1 VKFLSEEIM
10 KKIAVIG
17 AGSWG
22 SALASL
28 LCKNGHDV
36 VLWSHRA
43 SQASEMAKTGV
54 NDKLP
59 GIRLPE
65 NLKFTA
71 DLETAVKEKEL
82 ILLAVP
88 SVAERETARKLK
100 EFLPK
105 GQKIVTVS
113 KGIEDGTY
121 YTQTEIVEEELPE
134 AKVGVLSGPSHAE
147 EVIIGLPTLVV
158 VGAKDEVFAKEVQQ
172 IFSNEN
178 FRVYTSDDVL
188 GIEIGASLKNVMAL
202 AAGMS
207 DGLGYGDN
215 AKAAL
220 ITRGIREMEKLAIA
234 MGGKPETLGG
244 LTGVGDLIVTCE
256 SKHSRN
262 RKAGYYIGQGMKPEE
277 AYEKVQM
284 VVEGAYSAKAALGL
298 GKKYHV
304 DLPIIAGVNQVLFEG
319 KDVKEAVSEL
329 MNRSLKP
336 EM

>member
-1 VKFLSEEIM
+1 M
-10 KKIAVIG
+10 KKIGVIG

-36 VLWSHRA
+36 ILWSHRN
-43 SQASEMAKTGV
+43 SQIVQMIKTGV

-59 GIRLPE
+59 GMRLPQ
-65 NLKFTA
+65 NLKFTS
-71 DLETAVKEKEL
+71 DLQTAVSGKDL
-82 ILLAVP
+82 IVLAVP
-88 SVAERETARKLK
+88 SVAERETAKK
-100 EFLPK
+100 MKGFLPR
-105 GQKIVTVS
+105 GQKIITVS

-121 YTQTEIVEEELPE
+121 DTQTEIIEEELE
-134 AKVGVLSGPSHAE
+134 DAKVGVLSGPSHAE
-147 EVIIGLPTLVV
+147 EVIVGLPTLVV
-158 VGAKDEVFAKEVQQ
+158 AGAKDVSFAKEVQQ

-220 ITRGIREMEKLAIA
+220 ITRGIREMEKLAVA

-244 LTGVGDLIVTCE
+244 LTGVGDLIVTCQ
-256 SKHSRN
+256 SMHSRN
-262 RKAGYYIGQGMKPEE
+262 RKAGYYIGQGMKPTE
-277 AYEKVQM
+277 AFEKVQM

-298 GKKYHV
+298 GEKYHV
-304 DLPIIAGVNQVLFEG
+304 DLPIIKAVNQVLFED
-319 KDVKEAVSEL
+319 KNVKEAVSEL

>member
-1 VKFLSEEIM
+1 M
-10 KKIAVIG
+10 KKIGVIG

-36 VLWSHRA
+36 TLWSHRA
-43 SQASEMAKTGV
+43 SQVEEMKKTGV

-59 GIRLPE
+59 NAKLPE
-65 NLKFTA
+65 DLKFST
-71 DLETAVKEKEL
+71 DLKETAEGKDLLV
-82 ILLAVP
+82 LAVP
-88 SVAERETARKLK
+88 SVAERETAKKLK
-100 EFLPK
+100 PFIPA
-105 GQKIVTVS
+105 GQKIITVS
-113 KGIEDGTY
+113 KGIEDESY
-121 YTQTEIVEEELPE
+121 LTQTKIVEEELPD
-134 AKVGVLSGPSHAE
+134 AVVGVLSGPSHAE
-147 EVIIGLPTLVV
+147 EVVIGLPTLVV
-158 VGAKDEVFAKEVQQ
+158 VGAKDEAFAVEAQQ

-220 ITRGIREMEKLAIA
+220 ITRGIREMEKLALA

-244 LTGVGDLIVTCE
+244 LTGVGDLIVTCQ

-262 RKAGYYIGQGMKPEE
+262 RKAGYYIGQGFAPEE
-277 AYEKVQM
+277 AYKKVQM

-298 GKKYHV
+298 GEKYHV
-304 DLPIIAGVNQVLFEG
+304 DLPIIRGVNEVLFEK
-319 KDVKEAVSEL
+319 KDPKEAVFEL
-329 MNRSLKP
+329 MNRALKP

>member
-1 VKFLSEEIM
+1 M
-10 KKIAVIG
+10 KKIGVIG

-36 VLWSHRA
+36 ILWSHRA
-43 SQASEMAKTGV
+43 SQVAQMAKTGT

-59 GIRLPE
+59 GLRLPE
-65 NLKFTA
+65 GLKFTA
-71 DLETAVKEKEL
+71 DLDVAAKNKDL
-82 ILLAVP
+82 IVLAVP

-100 EFLPK
+100 SLLPQ
-105 GQKIVTVS
+105 GQKLITVS
-113 KGIEDGTY
+113 KGIEDGTF
-121 YTQTEIVEEELPE
+121 YTQTESLEEELPE
-134 AKVGVLSGPSHAE
+134 ANVGVLSGPSHAE

-158 VGAKDEVFAKEVQQ
+158 AGAADQEFAKEVQQ

-244 LTGVGDLIVTCE
+244 LTGVGDLIVTCQ
-256 SKHSRN
+256 SQHSRN
-262 RKAGYYIGQGMKPEE
+262 RKAGFYIGQGFSPEE

-298 GKKYHV
+298 GEKYQV
-304 DLPIIAGVNQVLFEG
+304 DLPIIKGVNQVLFEG
-319 KDVKEAVSEL
+319 KNPKEAVFEL